1 VVQRQGDKLVTV
13 PYSVIYKPQLDK
25 AAGLLDQ
32 AAAITTNPS
41 LKRFLTL
48 RATSFRTN
56 DYFQSEMAWMDLTGT
71 PIEVAIGPYETYTD
85 ELYGQKTAFE
95 AFVTLKDPA
104 ESKALDKYKGY
115 LKAMEA
121 SLPVEDRYKN
131 FKRGGDSPLAV
142 AEQVRGG
149 GDNTEGPQ
157 TIAFNL
163 PNDER
168 VREAKGAKKVI
179 LSNVLGAKYDR
190 ILKPIGERALV
201 AQQAPLVNKKYMTL
215 ETLFHELSHSLGPG
229 SITVDGRATTVSAE
243 MKDIGGTAEE
253 AKADVMGVYNILF
266 MMEKNELPAAE
277 RPQLMATYMAGI
289 FRAVRWGD
297 EEAHGRGAALQY
309 GYLKSKGAFAWDPA
323 QKRFKVD
330 DAKMAAGIKDIVAD
344 LVRLQG
350 DGELCRHGGL
360 LRQVRAPGRRGA
372 GGDRHVEG
380 HPGRYRAGLSRQDL
394 RFCRCSPFGGA
405 VAERLRG
412 SSAALDRRGPPPA
425 LWATSPEGEDRLVS
439 PHLPPQ
445 CLRRLAEGADEGPAH
460 ALRIAEAGL
469 ERHVLDLQRLA
480 VQQRPGRLDA
490 QALDGLGRSDAGLG
504 GEQAGEVARA
514 HGGAVGQL
522 FDAETL
528 GQVLASPGHQGVE
541 AAGLQVDQGRELRLA
556 PGAAVI
562 DHQLLG
568 GAAGHRLAFVGA
580 DQGQRQVDAGGDA
593 RRTPDHAVLDED
605 LVGLQPDGRIAF
617 LDILGA
623 APVGG
628 GALAVQKAGLGQD
641 VGARTDAG
649 DAPRRLRRAAHIGQ
663 GGLAACGNLHAVA
676 ARDDQGV
683 QLRSIRQRGRGH
695 GKARG
700 AGDHAA
706 VTRQE
711 HQAVSARRQPRGD
724 FESRD
729 RAGGVQ

>member
-1 VVQRQGDKLVTV
+1 MRLSLRLAAAAATLLTAPLANAQAQTTAAAPAGYAVVAMKPDVAFLTPEERSVVNLLIQAADQMSAIFLLQSAGKDPGHGFYPAGLTKAELEAYLAAHPSEKAAILDGYTVVQRQGDKLVTV

-25 AAGLLDQ
+25 AAALLDE
-32 AAAITTNPS
+32 AAAKTSNAS

-121 SLPVEDRYKN
+121 NLPVEDRYKN

-201 AQQAPLVNKKYMTL
+201 ARQAPLVNKKYMTL

-229 SITVDGRATTVSAE
+229 SITIDGRATTVSAE

-309 GYLKSKGAFAWDPA
+309 GYLKSKGGFAWDPV

-350 DGELCRHGGL
+350 DGNY
-360 LRQVRAPGRRGA
+360 A
-372 GGDRHVEG
+372 GM
-380 HPGRYRAGLSRQDL
+380 
-394 RFCRCSPFGGA
+394 
-405 VAERLRG
+405 VAFFDKY
-412 SSAALDRRGPPPA
+412 AHLD
-425 LWATSPEGEDRLVS
+425 
-439 PHLPPQ
+439 
-445 CLRRLAEGADEGPAH
+445 DE
-460 ALRIAEAGL
+460 
-469 ERHVLDLQRLA
+469 
-480 VQQRPGRLDA
+480 
-490 QALDGLGRSDAGLG
+490 
-504 GEQAGEVARA
+504 ARA
-514 HGGAVGQL
+514 VIV
-522 FDAETL
+522 TL
-528 GQVLASPGHQGVE
+528 KDIP
-541 AAGLQVDQGRELRLA
+541 VD
-556 PGAAVI
+556 I
-562 DHQLLG
+562 
-568 GAAGHRLAFVGA
+568 
-580 DQGQRQVDAGGDA
+580 
-593 RRTPDHAVLDED
+593 
-605 LVGLQPDGRIAF
+605 
-617 LDILGA
+617 
-623 APVGG
+623 APVYPD
-628 GALAVQKAGLGQD
+628 K
-641 VGARTDAG
+641 
-649 DAPRRLRRAAHIGQ
+649 I
-663 GGLAACGNLHAVA
+663 
-676 ARDDQGV
+676 
-683 QLRSIRQRGRGH
+683 
-695 GKARG
+695 
-700 AGDHAA
+700 
-706 VTRQE
+706 
-711 HQAVSARRQPRGD
+711 
-724 FESRD
+724 
-729 RAGGVQ
+729 